1 MLVIMINHW
10 QPLESKCYIEVCYYC
25 LIRSDNTYFYVHRQM
40 VLTINCQHIIK
51 AYERYMA
58 YYIEQL
64 LHIYEKYTHK
74 NDHLISIFM

>member
-1 MLVIMINHW
+1 
-10 QPLESKCYIEVCYYC
+10 
-25 LIRSDNTYFYVHRQM
+25 M
-40 VLTINCQHIIK
+40 VLMINCQHMIK
-51 AYERYMA
+51 AYERYKA